1 MSLQA
6 QIQLRTR
13 KLGVLLRDARLAS
26 RKTPSETARAI
37 GITAPTLK
45 AYEEGR
51 KSPSLPEL
59 ETLAYYLN
67 LPIQHFWSSEALS
80 DDAVRTEPI
89 NLTAL
94 STLRHRMIGAILRQK
109 RLQASIS
116 LKALALET
124 GLPQSRLTDYEMG
137 EKPLP
142 LAELEAIL
150 SVLGGRVESFFDQNG
165 PIGKWMNEQQAI
177 AEFLQLPLELRA
189 FGCTPVNRPY
199 LELARNLSMLSTE
212 KLRSVAETLL
222 DITL

>member
-6 QIQLRTR
+6 QINLRTR
-13 KLGVLLRDARLAS
+13 KLGVLIRDARLAA
-26 RKTPSETARAI
+26 RKTVSETARAI
-37 GITAPTLK
+37 GLTASTLK
-45 AYEEGR
+45 AYEEGK

-59 ETLAYYLN
+59 EALAYYLN

-80 DDAVRTEPI
+80 DDAARTEPI

-94 STLRHRMIGAILRQK
+94 AALRHRIIGTVLRQK
-109 RLQASIS
+109 RLQASVSI
-116 LKALALET
+116 KALAQET
-124 GLPQSRLTDYEMG
+124 GISQGRLTDYEMG
-137 EKPLP
+137 EKAIP
-142 LAELEAIL
+142 LAELEALL

-165 PIGKWMNEQQAI
+165 PIGKWMNEQQAV

-189 FGCTPVNRPY
+189 FVCTPVNRPY
-199 LELARNLSMLSTE
+199 LELARHLSMLSTE

>member
-80 DDAVRTEPI
+80 DDAARTEPI

-189 FGCTPVNRPY
+189 FVCTPVNRPY